1 MSTVIVIGVPI
12 APFSTPRR
20 RTSRRQPAGVPSRP
34 YSRTAMV
41 STDFVLLKDVFSYTS
56 YPFGVALD
64 GGREKAPLPK
74 FDDPEP
80 AATLRQL
87 GFAR

>member
-1 MSTVIVIGVPI
+1 
-12 APFSTPRR
+12 
-20 RTSRRQPAGVPSRP
+20 
-34 YSRTAMV
+34 MV